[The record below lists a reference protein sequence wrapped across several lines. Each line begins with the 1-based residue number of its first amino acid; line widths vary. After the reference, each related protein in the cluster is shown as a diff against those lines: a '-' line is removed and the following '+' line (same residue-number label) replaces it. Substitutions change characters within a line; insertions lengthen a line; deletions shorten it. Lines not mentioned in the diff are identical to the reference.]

1 MAAGGGGGGGGAP
14 GAGRGLWTDA
24 VLGAGGGLGAG
35 GAARALAGAGCAVR
49 LFEARPDPAEA
60 GAGLQIAAN
69 GVKAL
74 RWLGLEDAVAPFAT
88 RPERLELR
96 LPGSGRTVSRVA
108 LGAAHAGRYGA
119 PYFHLHRADLHRA
132 LFEAARSHPAVS
144 IELGRRVTRA
154 VQTAGEVSIELDNGD
169 TAKGRALIGADGV
182 RSGLREGVAG
192 IDAPVFTGMTAWRA
206 VVPATDADLARP
218 PVATVWMG
226 RGRHL
231 VTYPLAT
238 RREINLIGVVEEKP
252 ATDESWLAA
261 GAPADMAADFGG
273 WHAETDAL
281 RETVDDQLLAALMGD
296 ACHAMP
302 PFLAQ
307 GACMALEDAV
317 VLARRMAAR
326 PGDVAHALRD
336 YSEARRERTMKVQRA
351 SWANAWRFHLAHPV
365 LRTCV
370 YGGLA
375 AISALVPSGP
385 GRMYDWLYRYDPAT
399 A

>member
-1 MAAGGGGGGGGAP
+1 MAGGGI
-14 GAGRGLWTDA
+14 
-24 VLGAGGGLGAG
+24 G
-35 GAARALAGAGCAVR
+35 GAAAALALARAGFAVR

-108 LGAAHAGRYGA
+108 LGVAHAGRYGA

-169 TAKGRALIGADGV
+169 TAEGRALIGADGV

-281 RETVDDQLLAALMGD
+281 LQRVTAPWRWPLYERHPLSVWSAGRVALLGD

>member
-1 MAAGGGGGGGGAP
+1 MAGGGI
-14 GAGRGLWTDA
+14 
-24 VLGAGGGLGAG
+24 G
-35 GAARALAGAGCAVR
+35 GAAAALALARAGFAVR

-108 LGAAHAGRYGA
+108 LGVAHAGRYGA

-169 TAKGRALIGADGV
+169 TAEGRALIGADGV
-182 RSGLREGVAG
+182 RSALREGVAG

-281 RETVDDQLLAALMGD
+281 LQRVTAPWRWPLYERHPLSVWSAGRVALLGD

>member
-1 MAAGGGGGGGGAP
+1 MAGGGI
-14 GAGRGLWTDA
+14 
-24 VLGAGGGLGAG
+24 G
-35 GAARALAGAGCAVR
+35 GAAAALALARAGFAVR

-169 TAKGRALIGADGV
+169 TAEGRALIGADGV
-182 RSGLREGVAG
+182 RSALREGVAG

-281 RETVDDQLLAALMGD
+281 LQRVTAPWRWPLYERHPLSVWSAGRVAQRGD

>member
-1 MAAGGGGGGGGAP
+1 VAGGGI
-14 GAGRGLWTDA
+14 
-24 VLGAGGGLGAG
+24 G
-35 GAARALAGAGCAVR
+35 GAAAALALARAGFAVR

-108 LGAAHAGRYGA
+108 LGVAHAGRYGA

-169 TAKGRALIGADGV
+169 TAEGRALIGADGV

-281 RETVDDQLLAALMGD
+281 LQRVTAPWRWPLYERHPLSVWSAGRVALLGD

>member
-1 MAAGGGGGGGGAP
+1 MAGGGI
-14 GAGRGLWTDA
+14 
-24 VLGAGGGLGAG
+24 G
-35 GAARALAGAGCAVR
+35 GAAAALALARAGFAVR

-169 TAKGRALIGADGV
+169 TAEGRALIGADGV
-182 RSGLREGVAG
+182 RSALREGVAG

-281 RETVDDQLLAALMGD
+281 LQRVTAPWRWPLYERHPLSVWSAGRVALLGD

>member
-1 MAAGGGGGGGGAP
+1 VAGGGI
-14 GAGRGLWTDA
+14 
-24 VLGAGGGLGAG
+24 G
-35 GAARALAGAGCAVR
+35 GAAAALALARAGFAVR

-169 TAKGRALIGADGV
+169 TAEGRALIGADGV
-182 RSGLREGVAG
+182 RSALREGVAG

-281 RETVDDQLLAALMGD
+281 LQRVTAPWRWPLYERHPLSVWSAGRVALLGD

>member
-1 MAAGGGGGGGGAP
+1 MAGGGI
-14 GAGRGLWTDA
+14 
-24 VLGAGGGLGAG
+24 G
-35 GAARALAGAGCAVR
+35 GAAAALALARAGFAVR

-169 TAKGRALIGADGV
+169 TAEGRALIGADGV

-281 RETVDDQLLAALMGD
+281 LQRVTAPWRWPLYERHPLSVWSAGRVALLGD